1 MEYKAFWLDVLSQN
15 REHLS
20 SWFRDDAVI
29 RWHCSNEQFT
39 VEEYVR
45 VNCDYPNDWSGEI
58 ERVEEA
64 GNTVILAGRVYP
76 VDRSMSFHVVS
87 FLRIEN
93 EKITEMDE
101 YWADDGE
108 APDWRREMKIG
119 KPIRQAAPGKQ
130 ET

>member
-1 MEYKAFWLDVLSQN
+1 MDYKAFWQDVLSQN
-15 REHLS
+15 RAHLS

>member
-1 MEYKAFWLDVLSQN
+1 MDIQAFWRDILSQN
-15 REHLS
+15 RERLPSYFH
-20 SWFRDDAVI
+20 RDAVI

-45 VNCDYPNDWSGEI
+45 VNCDYPNDWNGEI
-58 ERVEEA
+58 ERVEKT

-119 KPIRQAAPGKQ
+119 KPIRQAAQGKQ

>member
-1 MEYKAFWLDVLSQN
+1 MNYKAFWQDVLSQD
-15 REHLS
+15 REHLPF
-20 SWFRDDAVI
+20 WFQEGAVI

-39 VEEYVR
+39 VAEYVR

-64 GNTVILAGRVYP
+64 GNTVVLAGRVYP
-76 VDRSMSFHVVS
+76 LDRSMSFHVVS
-87 FLRIEN
+87 FLWLEDD
-93 EKITEMDE
+93 KIAEMDE

-108 APDWRREMKIG
+108 APGWRIEMKIG
-119 KPIRQAAPGKQ
+119 RPLRNADPGGP

>member
-1 MEYKAFWLDVLSQN
+1 MDYKAFWQDVLSQN
-15 REHLS
+15 RAHLS

-45 VNCDYPNDWSGEI
+45 VNCDYPNDWNGEI
-58 ERVEEA
+58 ERVEKT

-119 KPIRQAAPGKQ
+119 KPIRNADPGEPEK
-130 ET
+130 

>member
-1 MEYKAFWLDVLSQN
+1 MDYKAFWQDVLSQN
-15 REHLS
+15 RAHLS

-45 VNCDYPNDWSGEI
+45 VNCDYPNDWNGEI
-58 ERVEEA
+58 ERVEKT

-119 KPIRQAAPGKQ
+119 KPIRQAAQGKQ

>member
-1 MEYKAFWLDVLSQN
+1 MDYKAFWLDVLSQN
-15 REHLS
+15 RERLP
-20 SWFRDDAVI
+20 SWFREDAVI

-39 VEEYVR
+39 VMEYVQ
-45 VNCDYPNDWSGEI
+45 VNCDYPNDWTGEI
-58 ERVEEA
+58 ERVEES

-76 VDRSMSFHVVS
+76 LDRSMSFHVVS

-93 EKITEMDE
+93 GKIVEMDE

-119 KPIRQAAPGKQ
+119 KPIRNADPGEPKK
-130 ET
+130 

>member
-1 MEYKAFWLDVLSQN
+1 MDYKAFWQDVLSQN
-15 REHLS
+15 RAHLS

-58 ERVEEA
+58 ERVEKT

-93 EKITEMDE
+93 GKIVEMDE

-130 ET
+130 EA

>member
-1 MEYKAFWLDVLSQN
+1 MDLKAFWQNILSQN
-15 REHLS
+15 REQLLS
-20 SWFRDDAVI
+20 YFSEDAVI

-39 VEEYVR
+39 VAEYVR
-45 VNCDYPNDWSGEI
+45 VNCDYPNDWTGEI
-58 ERVEEA
+58 ERVEES

-76 VDRSMSFHVVS
+76 LDTSMSFHVVS

-93 EKITEMDE
+93 GKIVEMDE

-119 KPIRQAAPGKQ
+119 KPIRNADPGEPEK
-130 ET
+130 

>member
-1 MEYKAFWLDVLSQN
+1 MDYKAFWLDVLSQN
-15 REHLS
+15 RERLP
-20 SWFRDDAVI
+20 SWFSEDAVI

-39 VEEYVR
+39 VAEYVR
-45 VNCDYPNDWSGEI
+45 VNCDYPNDWTGKI
-58 ERVEEA
+58 ERVEES

-76 VDRSMSFHVVS
+76 LDRSMSFHVVS

-93 EKITEMDE
+93 GKIVEMDE

-119 KPIRQAAPGKQ
+119 KPIRNADPGEPEK
-130 ET
+130 

>member
-1 MEYKAFWLDVLSQN
+1 MDYKAFWQDVLSQDRN
-15 REHLS
+15 NLP
-20 SWFRDDAVI
+20 SWFREDAVI

-39 VEEYVR
+39 VAEYIR

-58 ERVEEA
+58 ERVEET

-87 FLRIEN
+87 FLRIDGD
-93 EKITEMDE
+93 KIAEMDE

-119 KPIRQAAPGKQ
+119 KPIRKTDPGEPQ
-130 ET
+130 I

>member
-1 MEYKAFWLDVLSQN
+1 MDYKAFWQDVLSQN

-20 SWFRDDAVI
+20 SWFREDAVI

-45 VNCDYPNDWSGEI
+45 VNCDYPNDWTGEI
-58 ERVEEA
+58 ERVEES

-76 VDRSMSFHVVS
+76 LDRSLSFHVVS

-93 EKITEMDE
+93 GKIVEMDE
-101 YWADDGE
+101 YWADDGD

-119 KPIRQAAPGKQ
+119 KPIRNADPGEPEK
-130 ET
+130 

>member
-1 MEYKAFWLDVLSQN
+1 MDYKAFWQDVLSQN

-20 SWFRDDAVI
+20 SWFREDAVI

-64 GNTVILAGRVYP
+64 GSTVILAGRVYP

>member
-1 MEYKAFWLDVLSQN
+1 MDYKAFWLDVLSQN
-15 REHLS
+15 RERLP
-20 SWFRDDAVI
+20 SWFREDAVI

-39 VEEYVR
+39 VAEYVR
-45 VNCDYPNDWSGEI
+45 VNCDYPNDWNGEI
-58 ERVEEA
+58 ERVEKT

-93 EKITEMDE
+93 GKIVEMDE
-101 YWADDGE
+101 YWADDGD

-119 KPIRQAAPGKQ
+119 KPIRNADPGEPEK
-130 ET
+130 

>member
-1 MEYKAFWLDVLSQN
+1 MDYKAFWLDVLSQN
-15 REHLS
+15 RERLP
-20 SWFRDDAVI
+20 SWFREDAVI

-93 EKITEMDE
+93 GKIVEMDE

-119 KPIRQAAPGKQ
+119 KPIRNADPGEPEK
-130 ET
+130 

>member
-1 MEYKAFWLDVLSQN
+1 MDYKAFWLDVLSQN
-15 REHLS
+15 RERLP
-20 SWFRDDAVI
+20 SWFREDAVI

-39 VEEYVR
+39 VMEYVR
-45 VNCDYPNDWSGEI
+45 VNCDYPNDWTGEI
-58 ERVEEA
+58 ERVEES

-119 KPIRQAAPGKQ
+119 KPIRQAAQGKQ

>member
-1 MEYKAFWLDVLSQN
+1 MDYKAFWQDVLSQN
-15 REHLS
+15 RAHLS

-45 VNCDYPNDWSGEI
+45 VNCDYPNDWNGEI
-58 ERVEEA
+58 ERVEKT

-108 APDWRREMKIG
+108 APDWRRKMKIG
-119 KPIRQAAPGKQ
+119 KPIRQAAQGKQ

>member
-1 MEYKAFWLDVLSQN
+1 MDYKAFWQDVRSQN
-15 REHLS
+15 REYLS
-20 SWFRDDAVI
+20 SWFREDAVI

-39 VEEYVR
+39 VAEYIR

-58 ERVEEA
+58 ERVEET

-87 FLRIEN
+87 FLRIDGD
-93 EKITEMDE
+93 KIAEMDE

-108 APDWRREMKIG
+108 APAWRREMKIG
-119 KPIRQAAPGKQ
+119 KPIRKTDLGEPQI
-130 ET
+130 

>member
-1 MEYKAFWLDVLSQN
+1 MDYKAFWQDILSQN
-15 REHLS
+15 LERLPSYFRE
-20 SWFRDDAVI
+20 DAVI

-39 VEEYVR
+39 VAEYVR
-45 VNCDYPNDWSGEI
+45 VNCDYPNDWTGEI
-58 ERVEEA
+58 ERLEEA

-76 VDRSMSFHVVS
+76 LDRSMSFHVVS

-93 EKITEMDE
+93 GKITEMDE

-108 APDWRREMKIG
+108 PPAWRREMKIG
-119 KPIRQAAPGKQ
+119 KPLRPAVPGEQ

>member
-1 MEYKAFWLDVLSQN
+1 MDYKAFWLDVLSQN
-15 REHLS
+15 RERLP
-20 SWFRDDAVI
+20 SWFREDAVI

-76 VDRSMSFHVVS
+76 LDRSMSFHVVS

-93 EKITEMDE
+93 GKIVEMDE

-119 KPIRQAAPGKQ
+119 KPIRNADPGEPEK
-130 ET
+130 

>member
-1 MEYKAFWLDVLSQN
+1 MDYKAFWQDVLSQDRDN
-15 REHLS
+15 LP
-20 SWFRDDAVI
+20 SWFREDAVI

-39 VEEYVR
+39 VAEYIR

-58 ERVEEA
+58 ERVEET

-87 FLRIEN
+87 FLRIDGD
-93 EKITEMDE
+93 KIAEMDE

-108 APDWRREMKIG
+108 APAWRREMKIG
-119 KPIRQAAPGKQ
+119 KPIRKTDLGEPQI
-130 ET
+130 

>member
-1 MEYKAFWLDVLSQN
+1 MDYKAFWQDVLSQN
-15 REHLS
+15 RAHLS

-58 ERVEEA
+58 ERVEKT

-101 YWADDGE
+101 YWADEGE

-119 KPIRQAAPGKQ
+119 KPIRQAAQGKQ

>member
-1 MEYKAFWLDVLSQN
+1 MAEY
-15 REHLS
+15 
-20 SWFRDDAVI
+20 I
-29 RWHCSNEQFT
+29 
-39 VEEYVR
+39 R

-58 ERVEEA
+58 ERIEET

-87 FLRIEN
+87 FLRIDGD
-93 EKITEMDE
+93 KIAEMDE
-101 YWADDGE
+101 YWADDGK

-119 KPIRQAAPGKQ
+119 KPLRPAVPGEQ

>member
-1 MEYKAFWLDVLSQN
+1 MDYKAFWLDVLSQN
-15 REHLS
+15 RERLP
-20 SWFRDDAVI
+20 SWFREDAVI

-39 VEEYVR
+39 VAEYVR
-45 VNCDYPNDWSGEI
+45 VNCDYPKDWTGEI
-58 ERVEEA
+58 ERVEES

-76 VDRSMSFHVVS
+76 LDRSLSFHVVS

-93 EKITEMDE
+93 GKIVEMDE

-119 KPIRQAAPGKQ
+119 KPIRNADPGEPEK
-130 ET
+130 

>member
-1 MEYKAFWLDVLSQN
+1 MDYKAFWQDVLSQN

-45 VNCDYPNDWSGEI
+45 VNCDYPNDWSGEL
-58 ERVEEA
+58 ERFEET

>member
-1 MEYKAFWLDVLSQN
+1 MDYKAFWLDVLSQS
-15 REHLS
+15 RERLP
-20 SWFRDDAVI
+20 SWFREDAVI

-39 VEEYVR
+39 VAEYVR
-45 VNCDYPNDWSGEI
+45 VNCDYPNDWTGEI
-58 ERVEEA
+58 ERVEES

-119 KPIRQAAPGKQ
+119 KPIRQAAPGEQ